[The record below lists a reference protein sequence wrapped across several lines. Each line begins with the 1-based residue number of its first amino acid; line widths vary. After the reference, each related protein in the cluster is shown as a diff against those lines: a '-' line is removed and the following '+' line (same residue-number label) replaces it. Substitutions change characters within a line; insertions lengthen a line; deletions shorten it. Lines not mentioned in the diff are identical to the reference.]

1 METALIVREE
11 YWDMVIEQCTSI
23 KGITLTDSQR
33 QTLIDWYERT
43 VLIIQD
49 CVEKI
54 IEKFVIFIKNMPN
67 VLMNLSDALRKLRE
81 IFDDLDL
88 SDCDYDKVIDRIE
101 RRCFQLRADRFIREN
116 QYYHNCFKVMKL
128 NHNIKQKRQLY

>member
-11 YWDMVIEQCTSI
+11 YWDMVIEQYTSI

-33 QTLIDWYERT
+33 KTLIDWSERI
-43 VLIIQD
+43 VSIVQD

-54 IEKFVIFIKNMPN
+54 IEKFVIFIKNMSN

-88 SDCDYDKVIDRIE
+88 SDCDYDKAIDRIE
-101 RRCFQLRADRFIREN
+101 RRCFQLRTDRFIREN
-116 QYYHNCFKVMKL
+116 QYYHNCFK
-128 NHNIKQKRQLY
+128 IYKQKYNAFKKKII